1 MEMNIDNIRASLNK
15 NNKEF
20 IRTLFGFIFT
30 FTLWHLLDNLLDDE
44 IKNLNINKENLK
56 KIYLFFLIINI
67 LLLYLINR

>member
-1 MEMNIDNIRASLNK
+1 MEMNIDNVEASLNK

-44 IKNLNINKENLK
+44 IKNMNINKEDLN
-56 KIYLFFLIINI
+56 KIYIFFINKYIIIISNK
-67 LLLYLINR
+67 

>member
-30 FTLWHLLDNLLDDE
+30 FTLWHLLDNL
-44 IKNLNINKENLK
+44 
-56 KIYLFFLIINI
+56 
-67 LLLYLINR
+67 